1 MAAAV
6 GDGRLCGSKKKK
18 NDVWNL
24 TVKAVV
30 EVGFFKG
37 SVFSPAPNLLR

>member
-1 MAAAV
+1 MW
-6 GDGRLCGSKKKK
+6 KQKEK

-24 TVKAVV
+24 AVKAVV
-30 EVGFFKG
+30 EVGVFKG